1 MAVFW
6 KKDVDFSVDTYSPNH
21 IDVIVNKGKEDEWRF
36 TSFYGEPEAVNHQ
49 VAWATLRRLKAK
61 YSIPWCCV
69 GDFNEITRAHEKL
82 GGRQRPKRQMQE
94 FRDVLDECGFK
105 DLGYEG
111 GKFTW
116 GNGQREGYT
125 IWERLDRAVA
135 FTDWLTKFPTSKVV
149 HLECGSSNHKLILIH
164 LAGIPKKSQKSW
176 KLE

>member
-1 MAVFW
+1 MRFKFGGMLSFSRERKGGDVAVFW
-6 KKDVDFSVDTYSPNH
+6 KKDVDFSVDTYSPNR
-21 IDVIVNKGKEDEWRF
+21 IDVIINKGKEEEWRF

-61 YSIPWCCV
+61 YSIPWCCA

-111 GKFTW
+111 GKFMW
-116 GNGQREGYT
+116 CNGQREGYT
-125 IWERLDRAVA
+125 I
-135 FTDWLTKFPTSKVV
+135 
-149 HLECGSSNHKLILIH
+149 
-164 LAGIPKKSQKSW
+164 
-176 KLE
+176 